1 MFVLLHIRGD
11 FFFLFMQMAIQI
23 FGEMLYC
30 PETDYLTEFPSPAS
44 LKNMVVI
51 STKPPKE
58 SPQSEGTRHDVS
70 NGSESSEDESWE
82 LQDSM
87 AKVKTIDKNVSDEEK
102 LEDINTSDYKVNQQ
116 STRGYKHLI
125 TIHGGKSEGTMK
137 DRLKVDGGKVRRLS
151 LSEKKLKTASE
162 SHGPDLIRFTQKNIL
177 RIFPRGERVQ
187 SSNFKPH
194 LGWMY
199 GAQMV
204 AFNMQG
210 HGKSLRLMQGMF
222 KANGGCGYVKKPE
235 FLIQKGAHNEAFDP
249 KKTLPVK
256 QILKVKVY
264 KGVGWRS
271 DFSRTHFDRFSPPD
285 FYTKVCIV
293 GVGADSVKKKTSV
306 KTDNWYP
313 VWDEEFEFRLTVPE
327 LALLRIEVK
336 DKDKTTDDFA
346 GQTCLPVSEL
356 KCGFRSVPLCDL
368 KGKKFNSVKLL
379 LRFQLET

>member
-87 AKVKTIDKNVSDEEK
+87 AKVKTIDKVTELYKYIHNFILQEKKSESFFHGMQNVSDEEK

-162 SHGPDLIRFTQKNIL
+162 SHGPDLIRYL
-177 RIFPRGERVQ
+177 
-187 SSNFKPH
+187 SNF
-194 LGWMY
+194 L
-199 GAQMV
+199 Q
-204 AFNMQG
+204 
-210 HGKSLRLMQGMF
+210 
-222 KANGGCGYVKKPE
+222 
-235 FLIQKGAHNEAFDP
+235 D
-249 KKTLPVK
+249 
-256 QILKVKVY
+256 
-264 KGVGWRS
+264 
-271 DFSRTHFDRFSPPD
+271 
-285 FYTKVCIV
+285 
-293 GVGADSVKKKTSV
+293 
-306 KTDNWYP
+306 
-313 VWDEEFEFRLTVPE
+313 
-327 LALLRIEVK
+327 
-336 DKDKTTDDFA
+336 
-346 GQTCLPVSEL
+346 
-356 KCGFRSVPLCDL
+356 
-368 KGKKFNSVKLL
+368 
-379 LRFQLET
+379 